1 MILLILS
8 DAFCPTGLTPQTG
21 CLVCPTQAAD
31 FLLSF
36 LFLHHPLPFFLV
48 SGTLFEGQ
56 SALVCTLPYFWPPCS
71 DIVQSLSSW
80 VADLPPSWPRGSQG
94 TCPKT
99 VEPRAE
105 LPGCPVPGWCPGWG
119 VPGQPREAGLW
130 PRTPLSQRLS
140 ACDQTPTARSRGL
153 PAFCE
158 SAPAGPG
165 VPAASP
171 GPAVTQLR
179 PGSHEGAKGGQ
190 SLTTG
195 PPSGLP
201 VVWASHSTATGFQR
215 DLPKSQCSRRPPERS
230 TVSLSCDSS

>member
-1 MILLILS
+1 MIPLILS
-8 DAFCPTGLTPQTG
+8 AASCPTGLTPQIG
-21 CLVCPTQAAD
+21 CLVHPTQAAD

-36 LFLHHPLPFFLV
+36 LFLHRPLPFLFLAPCLKV
-48 SGTLFEGQ
+48 SLPF
-56 SALVCTLPYFWPPCS
+56 VWTLPYFWPPCS
-71 DIVQSLSSW
+71 DIVQSLGSW
-80 VADLPPSWPRGSQG
+80 MTDLPPSWPRGSQG

-119 VPGQPREAGLW
+119 VPRQPREAGLW
-130 PRTPLSQRLS
+130 PRTPLPQGLR
-140 ACDQTPTARSRGL
+140 ACDQTPIARSRGL
-153 PAFCE
+153 LAFRE
-158 SAPAGPG
+158 SVPAGPG

-201 VVWASHSTATGFQR
+201 VVWASHSTATGFQK
-215 DLPKSQCSRRPPERS
+215 DLPKSRCSRRPPERS
-230 TVSLSCDSS
+230 TVPLSCDSS